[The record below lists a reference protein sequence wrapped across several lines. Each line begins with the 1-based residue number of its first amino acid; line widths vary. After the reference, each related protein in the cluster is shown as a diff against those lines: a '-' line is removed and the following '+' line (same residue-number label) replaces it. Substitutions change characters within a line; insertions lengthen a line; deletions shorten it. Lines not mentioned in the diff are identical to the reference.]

1 VQVTQE
7 IKQTPINNVH
17 NADVL
22 NFMRSDFS
30 KVVEVG
36 SSSGALARAYRQ
48 INPTCNYVGIEIDAN
63 YAEASKQH
71 CTEVI
76 HGNVEK
82 LSDDAFRK
90 LGDAQ
95 CWVFADALEHLYDPW
110 QLLRRIKSNA
120 RADVEVVAC
129 IPNAQNWG
137 IQACLNS
144 GRFIYQDSG
153 LLDRTHIR
161 WLTRITILDL
171 FQSNGFRVAEMISR
185 ILSQPSEDMLAGIRQ
200 IARASGTD
208 PEMAVQDAIPFQYV
222 LRAMT
227 AD

>member
-1 VQVTQE
+1 
-7 IKQTPINNVH
+7 
-17 NADVL
+17 
-22 NFMRSDFS
+22 MRNDFS

-36 SSSGALARAYRQ
+36 SSSGVLAQAYRQ
-48 INPTCNYVGIEIDAN
+48 INPACNYVGIEIDAN

-76 HGNVEK
+76 HGNAEK
-82 LSDDAFRK
+82 LLDEAFRK

-95 CWVFADALEHLYDPW
+95 CWIFADALEHLYDPW
-110 QLLRRIKSNA
+110 QMLRRIKSNA
-120 RADVEVVAC
+120 SVGVEVIAC

-137 IQACLNS
+137 IQSCLNS

-161 WLTRITILDL
+161 WFTRLTIYDL
-171 FQSNGFRVAEMISR
+171 FQSNGFQIVEMISR
-185 ILSQPSEDMLAGIRQ
+185 ILHQPSDEMKAGIRQ
-200 IARASGTD
+200 IARASGAD
-208 PEMAVQDAIPFQYV
+208 SEVAVQDAIPFQYV
-222 LRAMT
+222 VRAVA

>member
-1 VQVTQE
+1 MQATQA
-7 IKQTPINNVH
+7 IKQTPINSIH

-22 NFMRSDFS
+22 NFMRGDYS

-48 INPTCNYVGIEIDAN
+48 INSSCNYVGIEIDEG

-76 HGNVEK
+76 HGNVEN
-82 LSDDAFRK
+82 LSDLDFRK

-110 QLLRRIKSNA
+110 QLLQRIRGNS
-120 RADVEVVAC
+120 RADVEVIAC
-129 IPNAQNWG
+129 IPNAQNWS
-137 IQACLNS
+137 IQACLNA
-144 GRFIYQDSG
+144 GQFVYQDAG

-161 WLTRITILDL
+161 WLTRITIIDM
-171 FQSNGFRVAEMISR
+171 FQANGFRVVQMISR
-185 ILSQPSEDMLAGIRQ
+185 ILNQPSQDMMDAIRQ
-200 IARASGTD
+200 VARASGAD

-222 LRAMT
+222 LRAV
-227 AD
+227 AAG